1 MSTTVV
7 NIHEAKSR
15 LSELIRAAEQG
26 EEVILARNGV
36 TVAKLITWPPA
47 SPKRV
52 PGAWKGKVKV
62 SYGEDLVGSDPDVN
76 ALFDASSDS
85 A

>member
-1 MSTTVV
+1 MSITVV

-26 EEVILARNGV
+26 EEIILARNGV

-52 PGAWKGKVKV
+52 PGAWKGKV
-62 SYGEDLVGSDPDVN
+62 SYGDDLVGSDPDVD
-76 ALFDASSDS
+76 ALFDASSDN

>member
-1 MSTTVV
+1 MSTRVV

-36 TVAKLITWPPA
+36 TVAKLITWPPP

-52 PGAWKGKVKV
+52 AGAWKGQV
-62 SYGEDLVGSDPDVN
+62 SYGDDLVGSDPDVD
-76 ALFDASSDS
+76 ALFDASGDD

>member
-1 MSTTVV
+1 MPTTVV

-26 EEVILARNGV
+26 DEIILARNGV

-47 SPKRV
+47 SPRRA
-52 PGAWKGKVKV
+52 PGAWKGQV
-62 SYGEDLVGSDPDVN
+62 SYRDDLVGSDRDVN
-76 ALFDASSDS
+76 ALFDASSDD